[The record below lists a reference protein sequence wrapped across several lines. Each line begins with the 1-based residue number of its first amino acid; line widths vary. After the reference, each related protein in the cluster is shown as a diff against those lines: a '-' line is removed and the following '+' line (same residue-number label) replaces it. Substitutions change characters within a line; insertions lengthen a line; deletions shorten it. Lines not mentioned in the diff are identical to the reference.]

1 MSQYFNRKKSS
12 CLSSVIVT
20 ILSLKKKLFY
30 SWIISFAS
38 LLIPLSLFA
47 HKTNNVA
54 RITMQHAIT
63 GKQSAPGRSGE
74 RYLPVILKLKS
85 SDSELPDG
93 VTVLHQRDRLVLAS
107 VAESSWKS
115 IFDSPAIV
123 RIESSVASVPEMDLA
138 RESCNF
144 GSIGKSESNPAGL
157 TGKGTVVGLYDVAI
171 DFRHIALK
179 DATGESRFKRWIKHS
194 IENPTPQIVESPEE
208 MFSSW
213 TDNTDDYHG
222 THTSNIL
229 GGYAE
234 GSPYNG
240 VAVDADMIAVTGPL
254 YDAYIL
260 NGCEEILDYAE
271 EVDKP
276 ASISLSISNYIGPH
290 DGTTLFNQYIGKI
303 AEEAPVSIAVGNE
316 ARRAGAI
323 NGYRLAGGVLRSYI
337 TAGQKRTTLRG
348 NVDIW
353 NDSESSLSFRV
364 IRYSEKDCTR
374 SFDFSVNTN
383 ENSEGEWIIVSEDL
397 ASSYPMCEP
406 KRLPADISGYIHIVA
421 ELNPENNRYNL
432 TATYEVVP
440 VAGADAT
447 DACFGFEITGNADD
461 LVYVYTDGEFNLT
474 SLNDATA
481 VSGEADGA
489 VNDMCLTDNVL
500 SIGAYVSRDNCPLLT
515 GEIEPSYGPLHEP
528 AIFSSYGSKLP
539 TGKILPDFCAPGSQI
554 ISAFSSAFIEHHPDK
569 FHDRAAAAL
578 TADGKTYYYVSS
590 CGTSMA
596 CPYVAG
602 VAALIRE
609 ALPALSAACVTDAIK
624 KTIASPIANPSNP
637 RWGNGVL
644 DCEAALRE
652 AKAIAGLGYLPGNYN
667 GSYYMKYNGKGTLY
681 VSLRSGES
689 AQLHI
694 ADLQGRTVASTSIT
708 GSGEIDMDYLA
719 NGIYVASLTTDSG
732 ATDAV
737 KISL

>member
-1 MSQYFNRKKSS
+1 M
-12 CLSSVIVT
+12 
-20 ILSLKKKLFY
+20 
-30 SWIISFAS
+30 
-38 LLIPLSLFA
+38 PLSLFA
-47 HKTNNVA
+47 HKANNVA
-54 RITMQHAIT
+54 RITMQHVIT
-63 GKQSAPGRSGE
+63 GKLSAPGRSGE

-85 SDSELPDG
+85 PDSKLPDG
-93 VTVLHQRDRLVLAS
+93 VTVLHQRDCLVLAS
-107 VAESSWKS
+107 VAESKWNS
-115 IFDSPAIV
+115 IFDSPAIL
-123 RIESSVASVPEMDLA
+123 RIESSVASVPEMDIA
-138 RESCNF
+138 RKSCNF
-144 GSIGKSESNPAGL
+144 EYVGKTESNPDGL

-179 DATGESRFKRWIKHS
+179 DATGASRFKRWIKHS
-194 IENPTPQIVESPEE
+194 MESPTPQVVESSEE

-213 TDNTDDYHG
+213 TDNPDDYHG

-271 EVDKP
+271 NVDKP

-290 DGTTLFNQYIGKI
+290 DGTTLFNQYIGRI
-303 AEEAPVSIAVGNE
+303 AEDAPVSIAVGNE
-316 ARRAGAI
+316 ARRPGAI
-323 NGYRLAGGVLRSYI
+323 NGYRLAGGMLRSYL

-353 NDSESSLSFRV
+353 NSSESPLSFRV
-364 IRYSEKDCTR
+364 IRYSEHDAARTL
-374 SFDFSVNTN
+374 DVSVNTN
-383 ENSEGEWIIVSEDL
+383 ENPEGEWIIVSEDL
-397 ASSYPMCEP
+397 ATSYPMCEP
-406 KRLPADISGYIHIVA
+406 TRLPADISGYIHIVA
-421 ELNPENNRYNL
+421 EVNPENNRYNI
-432 TATYEVVP
+432 TATYNIGP
-440 VAGADAT
+440 VAGADTT
-447 DACFGFEITGNADD
+447 DACFGFEITGNTDN

-489 VNDMCLTDNVL
+489 VNNMCLTDNVL
-500 SIGAYVSRDNCPLLT
+500 SVGAYVSRDNCPLLT

-528 AIFSSYGSKLP
+528 AIFSSYGTKLP

-554 ISAFSSAFIEHHPDK
+554 ISAFSSAFIENHPDK
-569 FHDRAAAAL
+569 FHDRAAAEL
-578 TADGKTYYYVSS
+578 TADGKAYYYVNS

-602 VAALIRE
+602 IAALIRE
-609 ALPALSAACVTDAIK
+609 ALPGLSAENVTKAIK
-624 KTIASPIANPSNP
+624 KTIAAPIANTSNP

-652 AKAIAGLGYLPGNYN
+652 AKAIAGLE
-667 GSYYMKYNGKGTLY
+667 YMQRDYSGGHYIKYNGNGILY
-681 VSLRSGES
+681 VNLYPGES
-689 AQLHI
+689 AQLDI
-694 ADLQGRTVASTSIT
+694 IDLQGRIIASTTIN
-708 GSGEIDMDYLA
+708 GSGEINMDFVA
-719 NGIYVASLTTDSG
+719 KGIYIASLNSDSG
-732 ATDAV
+732 ATATV